1 VTATRTGGE
10 VDVGTGWLVLV
21 ALAVGLAVALV
32 TPTGRAFLVRNV
44 TTRICPVCFERF
56 PRTRR
61 SCPVCRT
68 RVDDFGGAPPPPNPL
83 G

>member
-10 VDVGTGWLVLV
+10 VDVGTGWLVL
-21 ALAVGLAVALV
+21 VALV